1 MRKTEQLL
9 GATVHQVLRIRIEME
24 DFQRAGGAV
33 GDAVSVPHFGKREA
47 DRFPYRIALWMSI
60 LHPDLNEGEAVFSL
74 FKAR

>member
-24 DFQRAGGAV
+24 DFQSAGGAV

-47 DRFPYRIALWMSI
+47 DCFPLQNCFVDV
-60 LHPDLNEGEAVFSL
+60 DLASGLE
-74 FKAR
+74 